1 MRLLRNILH
10 KRSTDIDWEQVYREQ
25 YPRLYNFFRYRLG
38 NDVQA
43 EDLTAEVFERAWRNR
58 HQYHD
63 DLGRFEAWLFGIARN
78 VVANHFRKAGKTLTE
93 PSLHALEQTLATPD
107 DAALEAHVQ
116 HIQDIQQLATLLDHL
131 TDRERELI
139 AFKYGSGLNN
149 RQIAHLT
156 GMSESNVGTSIHRTV
171 QKLRRAWKD
180 ESNA

>member
-1 MRLLRNILH
+1 MRLLRNMLH

-58 HQYHD
+58 DQYHD
-63 DLGRFEAWLFGIARN
+63 DMGQFEAWLFGIARN
-78 VVANHFRKAGKTLTE
+78 VVANYFRKAGKTMTE
-93 PSLHALEQTLATPD
+93 PSLHTFEQILATPD
-107 DAALEAHVQ
+107 DEALETHVQ
-116 HIQDIQQLATLLDHL
+116 HTQDIEQLALLLNHL

-156 GMSESNVGTSIHRTV
+156 GMSESNVGTSIHRMV